1 MDLFHAHIGAIDAL
15 AQALLAAAALI
26 EDGELAG
33 LRDRRYA
40 GWDGELGT
48 AILGGSLGLADL
60 EARVASGEIDPA
72 PVTGAQERLENL
84 VNQRIWSVGR
94 DGRG

>member
-1 MDLFHAHIGAIDAL
+1 M
-15 AQALLAAAALI
+15 I

-40 GWDGELGT
+40 GWDGTLGA
-48 AILGGSLGLADL
+48 AILDGSLGLADL

-94 DGRG
+94 DGRE